1 MASVDEVVSEPRSSA
16 LRLNGPLL
24 SRSASVAIYL
34 LTAAI
39 GVMAFAAPFV
49 DAAQSGGA
57 ALTTSPVW
65 LTLLTGLCLAA
76 LIVEMQDRAMN
87 AKTVALLGVLVAV
100 NGALRFAET
109 ALPGPGGF
117 SPIFAPVIL
126 SGFVFGARFG
136 FLMGAFTLLASALIT
151 AGAGPWLPYQML
163 ATGWIG
169 MSAGLL
175 GHWAGTQRTDA
186 KRRRLWLGMLIV
198 FGFVWG
204 FLYGA
209 IINLWFWPLAVGPA
223 EQHWQPGIGVGAAL
237 ERYAVYYAA
246 TSAWWDFF
254 RAAGNALLIALV
266 GLPTLRALERFRLR
280 MSQPASTLLTP
291 VPAPRPAGRPAGAST
306 PRDSAGRETA
316 WRQTEVEPPSARTA
330 PSDARQATDES
341 GLHPLT
347 WLTWLSAALVVVMST
362 RNPLYLIEVLLIAG
376 IVSVRTN
383 AGEHSREVWRPT
395 SRFAL
400 FVILLGAL
408 INALSSHFGATVLFS
423 LPEGLPL
430 IGGPVTLEA
439 VVYGAIAG
447 LSLVVMLVLFAV
459 FNQSLSAHQLV
470 RLAPRAFHGAGVTLS
485 IALTYVP
492 VTRRS
497 LIQIREAQA
506 VRGHQL
512 RSWRDW
518 LPLWM
523 PLLVSG
529 LERAF
534 QLAEA
539 MVARGFGAASDR
551 PASTW
556 LRAGLIGG
564 LIVLLAGEVVSA
576 FLPSARSLSDPL
588 LIAGVAAFAIFI
600 WLAGRAV
607 PYTPYRSHPWRIGDA
622 LVVAGAVLSFAAIV
636 WLGLGTSCGEILGC
650 RTTVAFTLYP
660 TLTLPAFDPL
670 VGLALLG
677 LLLPARV
684 TNRL

>member
-1 MASVDEVVSEPRSSA
+1 MASVDEVVREPQTSA
-16 LRLNGPLL
+16 LRLNGPIL

-49 DAAQSGGA
+49 DAAQSGRA

-76 LIVEMQDRAMN
+76 LIVEMQGRAMN

-209 IINLWFWPLAVGPA
+209 IINLWFWPLAVGPV
-223 EQHWQPGIGVGAAL
+223 EQHWQPGIGAGAAL

-280 MSQPASTLLTP
+280 LSQPAST
-291 VPAPRPAGRPAGAST
+291 AST
-306 PRDSAGRETA
+306 PRDSAGHETV

-330 PSDARQATDES
+330 RSDARQATVER

-376 IVSVRTN
+376 IVSVWTN
-383 AGEHSREVWRPT
+383 AGERSREVWRPT
-395 SRFAL
+395 PRFAL
-400 FVILLGAL
+400 FVILIGAL

-423 LPEGLPL
+423 LPNGLPL

-439 VVYGAIAG
+439 VVYGAVAG
-447 LSLVVMLVLFAV
+447 LALLVMLVLFAV

-492 VTRRS
+492 ATRRS
-497 LIQIREAQA
+497 LNQIREAQA

-564 LIVLLAGEVVSA
+564 LIVLLAGEVLSA
-576 FLPSARSLSDPL
+576 FLPNARALSDPL

-622 LVVAGAVLSFAAIV
+622 LVVACAALAFAATV
-636 WLGLGTSCGEILGC
+636 WPGLGASCGEILGC
-650 RTTVAFTLYP
+650 RATVVFTPYP
-660 TLTLPAFDPL
+660 TLTLPGFDPL

-677 LLLPARV
+677 LLLPAWV

>member
-1 MASVDEVVSEPRSSA
+1 MASVDEVVREPRSPA
-16 LRLNGPLL
+16 LGLSGAAL

-39 GVMAFAAPFV
+39 GVLAFAAPFV

-76 LIVEMQDRAMN
+76 LIVEMQGRAMN
-87 AKTVALLGVLVAV
+87 AKTVALLGVLVAI
-100 NGALRFAET
+100 NSALRFAET
-109 ALPGPGGF
+109 ALPGPAGF

-175 GHWAGTQRTDA
+175 GRWAGPQRMDA
-186 KRRRLWLGMLIV
+186 RRRRLWLWILIG
-198 FGFVWG
+198 FGFGWG

-237 ERYAVYYAA
+237 GRYAVYYAA

-266 GLPTLRALERFRLR
+266 GLPTLRALERFHVR
-280 MSQPASTLLTP
+280 MSHPP
-291 VPAPRPAGRPAGAST
+291 VVGAGAKRA
-306 PRDSAGRETA
+306 PAQPPALLGQETA
-316 WRQTEVEPPSARTA
+316 WPDADVGPLSARAAPSAARQTTA
-330 PSDARQATDES
+330 ER

-347 WLTWLSAALVVVMST
+347 WLAWLSTALVVVMST

-376 IVSVRTN
+376 IVSARAN
-383 AGEHSREVWRPT
+383 AGEGRREVWEPT
-395 SRFAL
+395 PRFAL
-400 FVILLGAL
+400 LVILIGAL
-408 INALSSHFGATVLFS
+408 INMLSSHSGATVLLS

-439 VVYGAIAG
+439 VVYGALAG
-447 LSLVVMLVLFAV
+447 LTLVVLLVLFAV
-459 FNQSLSAHQLV
+459 FNQSLPVHQLV
-470 RLAPRAFHGAGVTLS
+470 RLTPRALRGAGVTLS

-492 VTRRS
+492 ATRRS
-497 LIQIREAQA
+497 LGQIREAQA

-512 RSWRDW
+512 RTWRDW

-551 PASTW
+551 PASIW

-564 LIVLLAGEVVSA
+564 LIVLAAGEVLSA
-576 FLPSARSLSDPL
+576 FLPGARPLSNPL
-588 LIAGVAAFAIFI
+588 LIAGVASLAVVI
-600 WLAGRAV
+600 WLGGRAV
-607 PYTPYRSHPWRIGDA
+607 AYTPYRSHPWRMGDA
-622 LVVAGAVLSFAAIV
+622 LVAAGAVLSFAAV
-636 WLGLGTSCGEILGC
+636 AWPGLGASCGEILGC
-650 RTTVAFTLYP
+650 RATVVFTTYP
-660 TLTLPAFDPL
+660 ALALPAFDPL
-670 VGLALLG
+670 TGLALLG
-677 LLLPARV
+677 LLLPAWV
-684 TNRL
+684 TTRF

>member
-1 MASVDEVVSEPRSSA
+1 MASVDEVVREPRSSA
-16 LRLNGPLL
+16 LRLNGAIL

-49 DAAQSGGA
+49 DAAQPGGA

-76 LIVEMQDRAMN
+76 LIVEMQGRAMN

-175 GHWAGTQRTDA
+175 GHWAGSRRTDA

-198 FGFVWG
+198 FGFGWG

-266 GLPTLRALERFRLR
+266 GLPTLRAFERFRLR
-280 MSQPASTLLTP
+280 MSQPASTLL
-291 VPAPRPAGRPAGAST
+291 APRPAGAST
-306 PRDSAGRETA
+306 PRDSAGHETA
-316 WRQTEVEPPSARTA
+316 WRQTEVESPSARTA
-330 PSDARQATDES
+330 RSDARQAMVER

-376 IVSVRTN
+376 IVSVWTN
-383 AGEHSREVWRPT
+383 AGERSREVWRPT
-395 SRFAL
+395 PRFAM
-400 FVILLGAL
+400 FVILIGAL
-408 INALSSHFGATVLFS
+408 INALSSHFGATALFS

-447 LSLVVMLVLFAV
+447 LALLVMLVLFAV

-492 VTRRS
+492 ATRRS
-497 LIQIREAQA
+497 LNQIREAQA

-551 PASTW
+551 PASPW

-564 LIVLLAGEVVSA
+564 LIVLLAGEVLSA
-576 FLPSARSLSDPL
+576 FLPNARALSDPL

-607 PYTPYRSHPWRIGDA
+607 PYTPYRSHPWRMGDA

-636 WLGLGTSCGEILGC
+636 WPGLGATCGEILGC
-650 RTTVAFTLYP
+650 RATVAFTPYP
-660 TLTLPAFDPL
+660 TLTLPGFDPL

-677 LLLPARV
+677 LLLPAWV

>member
-1 MASVDEVVSEPRSSA
+1 MASVDEVVREPQSST
-16 LRLNGPLL
+16 LRVRGGGLVL

-49 DAAQSGGA
+49 DAAQPGEA

-76 LIVEMQDRAMN
+76 LIVEMQGRAMS
-87 AKTVALLGVLVAV
+87 AKTVALLGVLVAI
-100 NGALRFAET
+100 NSALRFAET
-109 ALPGPGGF
+109 ALPGPAGF

-175 GHWAGTQRTDA
+175 GRWAGPQRTDVR
-186 KRRRLWLGMLIV
+186 RRRLWLGILIG
-198 FGFVWG
+198 FGFGWG

-280 MSQPASTLLTP
+280 MSQPSF
-291 VPAPRPAGRPAGAST
+291 VGAGAKRA
-306 PRDSAGRETA
+306 PARPPAFLGQETA
-316 WRQTEVEPPSARTA
+316 WSQTEGEPETARAAVSDTRRATA
-330 PSDARQATDES
+330 ER

-347 WLTWLSAALVVVMST
+347 WLTWLGAALVAVMST

-376 IVSVRTN
+376 IVSAWAN
-383 AGEHSREVWRPT
+383 AGERSREVWKPT
-395 SRFAL
+395 PRFAL
-400 FVILLGAL
+400 LVILAGAL
-408 INALSSHFGATVLFS
+408 INALSSHFGATVLSS

-439 VVYGAIAG
+439 VVYGALAG
-447 LSLVVMLVLFAV
+447 LTLVVLLVLFAV
-459 FNQSLSAHQLV
+459 FNQSLPIHQLV
-470 RLAPRAFHGAGVTLS
+470 RLTPRALRGAGVTLS

-492 VTRRS
+492 ATRRS
-497 LIQIREAQA
+497 LSQIREAQA

-512 RSWRDW
+512 RTWRDW

-564 LIVLLAGEVVSA
+564 LSVLAAGEVLSA
-576 FLPSARSLSDPL
+576 FLPSARALSNPL
-588 LIAGVAAFAIFI
+588 LIAGMLSLAIVI
-600 WLAGRAV
+600 WLGGRDT
-607 PYTPYRSHPWRIGDA
+607 PYTPYRSHPWRMGDA

-636 WLGLGTSCGEILGC
+636 WPGLGASCGEILGC
-650 RTTVAFTLYP
+650 RATVAFTPYP
-660 TLTLPAFDPL
+660 ALTLPAFDPL

-677 LLLPARV
+677 LLLPAWV
-684 TNRL
+684 TTRF